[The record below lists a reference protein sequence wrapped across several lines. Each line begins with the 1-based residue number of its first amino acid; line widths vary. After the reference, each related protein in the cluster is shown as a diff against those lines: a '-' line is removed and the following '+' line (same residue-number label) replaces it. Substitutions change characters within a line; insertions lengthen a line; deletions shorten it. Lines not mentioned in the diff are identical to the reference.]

1 MTPRRRQ
8 RLLLV
13 GLAVA
18 GVAVAVTF
26 SLRAFRE
33 NLTYFFSPTQVAA
46 GEAPAR
52 TFRLGG
58 LVLENS
64 VQREPGSLTVR
75 FVVSDFAHDVPVEY
89 TGVLP
94 DLFKEGKGVVVRGRL
109 GAGKFVAEEV
119 IAKHDENYTPP
130 EVADALAKTRGAA
143 KK

>member
-1 MTPRRRQ
+1 MTPRRKQ
-8 RLLLV
+8 RLLLI

-26 SLRAFRE
+26 ALRAFRE

-58 LVLENS
+58 LVLEQS
-64 VQREPGSLTVR
+64 VAREPGSLTVQ
-75 FVVSDFAHDVPVEY
+75 FVVSDYAHEIPVQY

-94 DLFKEGKGVVVRGRL
+94 DLFKEGKGVVVRGQL
-109 GAGKFVAEEV
+109 AGGQFIAEEV

-130 EVADALAKTRGAA
+130 EVADALAKQRP
-143 KK
+143 KVPK